1 MEERPRE
8 ALLEAHNR
16 CLQLPASAS
25 RSSGTPKL
33 GAAVAEVVSD
43 GAAGGE
49 PLRPSVAHHP
59 GRGGGGDG
67 AQPEGAAPA
76 ARAGG
81 AQGGGERGG
90 GRRSRREHRWL
101 GLGFGEERGS
111 VEPAV
116 VGASDERGGWMLLL
130 PVPALLVGLPLS
142 PSGKMGFVRFRSGLA
157 CVCAVTELWARQGS
171 DEMGGAGGCVVGWRE
186 ATTSCE

>member
-16 CLQLPASAS
+16 RLQLPASAS

-49 PLRPSVAHHP
+49 PLRPSVPDP
-59 GRGGGGDG
+59 GRGGGGGGDG

-81 AQGGGERGG
+81 AEGRGKRGG
-90 GRRSRREHRWL
+90 GRRSRREHRRR
-101 GLGFGEERGS
+101 GLGFGEEKGGS
-111 VEPAV
+111 
-116 VGASDERGGWMLLL
+116 ERELKWRWKRRVMS
-130 PVPALLVGLPLS
+130 VAGLPLS
-142 PSGKMGFVRFRSGLA
+142 PLRTRVRLCGH
-157 CVCAVTELWARQGS
+157 
-171 DEMGGAGGCVVGWRE
+171 
-186 ATTSCE
+186 